1 MKEKSISQ
9 KWAEF
14 RFSVVGKLLSAPPK
28 HGELKGALK
37 KLARTQ
43 WEHPIS
49 GVPVSFHW
57 QTIEEWYYKA
67 KNERLNTIDVLRPQ
81 IRSDKGR
88 TRVLTEEVKRIIDER
103 YEQYKTWS
111 YQLHRD
117 NLVVDLENKNI
128 SPIPSY
134 STVRRYLQATGKF
147 KKKRDRNRNR
157 VGYKKAEQKK
167 EEQEVRSF
175 ENEYVNGLWHLDFHH
190 CSREII
196 TSTGELVR
204 PICLAIIDDNSRL
217 LCHVQWYL
225 TESAEDLIHG
235 FSQALQK
242 RGIPRDLMTDN
253 GAAMT
258 SAEFTEGLIRLGIGH
273 KTTLPY
279 SPHQNGKQEVL
290 WSQLEGR
297 LMAMLEDEK
306 MITLRELNNITTAWA
321 EIEYNKSDHS
331 ELNCTPL
338 NRFLNHSDVSR
349 ECPDFNYLRQMFR
362 REELRTIRKSDA
374 TISIDSKRFEIPYQ
388 YRHFRKIRIRYTKW
402 DLSFIHMVNDDGKPI
417 AQIYP
422 VNKSRNSSGARKK
435 VTESPPAQAPSIDL
449 NNLPPLLKQIVQKY
463 QESGLPPAYL
473 PKDC

>member
-1 MKEKSISQ
+1 MQEKSVSQ

-14 RFSVVGKLLSAPPK
+14 RFSVVGKLLSSPPK
-28 HGELKGALK
+28 RGDLKGALK

-43 WEHPIS
+43 WKHPIK
-49 GVPVSFHW
+49 GCPVTFHW

-67 KNERLNTIDVLRPQ
+67 KNEKLNTLDVLRPQ
-81 IRSDKGR
+81 TRSDKGR
-88 TRVLTEEVKRIIDER
+88 ARVLTEEIKKIIDER
-103 YEQYKTWS
+103 YGQYKIWS

-117 NLVVDLENKNI
+117 NLVVDLKNKNI

-134 STVRRYLQATGKF
+134 STVRRYLQSTGKF
-147 KKKRDRNRNR
+147 KQKRSRNRNR
-157 VGYKKAEQKK
+157 PGYVKAEQSR
-167 EEQEVRSF
+167 EEREVRSF
-175 ENEYVNGLWHLDFHH
+175 ENEYVNGLWHLDFHY
-190 CSREII
+190 CSREVV

-242 RGIPRDLMTDN
+242 RGIPRELLSDN

-258 SAEFTEGLIRLGIGH
+258 SAEFTEGLIRLGIEH
-273 KTTLPY
+273 STTLPY

-290 WSQLEGR
+290 WGQLEGR
-297 LMAMLEDEK
+297 LMAMLEKVD
-306 MITLRELNNITTAWA
+306 MITLRELNNITIAWA
-321 EIEYNKSDHS
+321 EIEYNKSEHS
-331 ELNCTPL
+331 ELNCSPL

-362 REELRTIRKSDA
+362 REEFRTIRKSDA

-388 YRHFRKIRIRYTKW
+388 YRHFRKIRIRFTKW
-402 DLSFIHMVNDDGKPI
+402 DLSFIHMVNDDGKSI
-417 AQIYP
+417 AQVYP
-422 VNKSRNSSGARKK
+422 VNKAGNASGVRKK
-435 VTESPPAQAPSIDL
+435 VTRPLTENTSSLDL
-449 NNLPPLLKQIVQKY
+449 DKLPPLLKQIVQKY